1 MGSSRVPVGFHGFV
15 SPFAMGSAW
24 VPAGFRGFV
33 LLFAVGSSWVPAW
46 QLAPGW
52 GTGTR
57 YNAKGRLGLAGLRS
71 LLLGFNYIIPQP
83 GMTPFP
89 RNCIGGTKTKGPKGD
104 RRRTEG
110 LDASLCHFFPSPTTS
125 VPFKTPSKG
134 GRKGPKGDRRGTEGL
149 HSAGVW
155 HTRWS
160 CLPSWH
166 NVICA
171 HGPVELLFS
180 KMRFSM
186 MISVCIVLKDV
197 FFYDDL
203 CLFCSQRCIFL

>member
-57 YNAKGRLGLAGLRS
+57 YNAKGRLGPAGLRS

-89 RNCIGGTKTKGPKGD
+89 RNCIGGTKT
-104 RRRTEG
+104 
-110 LDASLCHFFPSPTTS
+110 
-125 VPFKTPSKG
+125 
-134 GRKGPKGDRRGTEGL
+134 KGPKGDRRGTEGL

-186 MISVCIVLKDV
+186 MISVCIVLKDA

-203 CLFCSQRCIFL
+203 CLYCSHRCVFL

>member
-83 GMTPFP
+83 GTAPISHWF
-89 RNCIGGTKTKGPKGD
+89 
-104 RRRTEG
+104 EG
-110 LDASLCHFFPSPTTS
+110 
-125 VPFKTPSKG
+125 V
-134 GRKGPKGDRRGTEGL
+134 
-149 HSAGVW
+149 
-155 HTRWS
+155 
-160 CLPSWH
+160 
-166 NVICA
+166 CA
-171 HGPVELLFS
+171 
-180 KMRFSM
+180 
-186 MISVCIVLKDV
+186 
-197 FFYDDL
+197 
-203 CLFCSQRCIFL
+203 

>member
-1 MGSSRVPVGFHGFV
+1 M
-15 SPFAMGSAW
+15 
-24 VPAGFRGFV
+24 

-57 YNAKGRLGLAGLRS
+57 YNAKGRLGPAGLRS

-104 RRRTEG
+104 RRGTEG

-134 GRKGPKGDRRGTEGL
+134 GRKGPKGDRRGTEGGPKACIL
-149 HSAGVW
+149 LASGTLGGHVFLPGIMLFA
-155 HTRWS
+155 HTD
-160 CLPSWH
+160 
-166 NVICA
+166 
-171 HGPVELLFS
+171 LLS
-180 KMRFSM
+180 
-186 MISVCIVLKDV
+186 
-197 FFYDDL
+197 Y
-203 CLFCSQRCIFL
+203 CSQRCVFL

>member
-1 MGSSRVPVGFHGFV
+1 M
-15 SPFAMGSAW
+15 
-24 VPAGFRGFV
+24 

-104 RRRTEG
+104 RRGTEG
-110 LDASLCHFFPSPTTS
+110 
-125 VPFKTPSKG
+125 
-134 GRKGPKGDRRGTEGL
+134 GPKVSTLLCVIFSLPPLPLSLSRRLRRAAEKDRRGTEGGPKACIL
-149 HSAGVW
+149 LASGTLGGHVFLPGIMLFA
-155 HTRWS
+155 HTD
-160 CLPSWH
+160 
-166 NVICA
+166 
-171 HGPVELLFS
+171 LLSYCF
-180 KMRFSM
+180 
-186 MISVCIVLKDV
+186 
-197 FFYDDL
+197 
-203 CLFCSQRCIFL
+203 QRCVFL